1 MNAIPNK
8 CIECKHANTALESV
22 HQGWNVY
29 QMEIVVRCDCNP
41 CRFRVGCACAD
52 MYCKKGKKNDGN

>member
-8 CIECKHANTALESV
+8 CVECKHAITAIESV
-22 HQGWNVY
+22 HQGWCAY

-41 CRFRVGCACAD
+41 CRFHMGCACAD
-52 MYCKKGKKNDGN
+52 MYCKKGKNKDGN